1 MQTIESGLGTNS
13 TAATISEAELGE
25 RTCPDTPNR
34 KYPDIVPKGNIP
46 TKLPNRK
53 YPDTKK
59 AVGIFPVGQQEI
71 FRHNFGQ
78 QEMFRQHIICR
89 NISYCPTGN
98 IPTDVIAG
106 RYCRAALLQLLGGI
120 IAGRYCG
127 TLLHCISSACV
138 ATRLHPSRKC
148 LEKFKIIY
156 TRELEEL

>member
-1 MQTIESGLGTNS
+1 MQTIESGLGTNY

-78 QEMFRQHIICR
+78 QEMSRQQKHCR
-89 NISYCPTGN
+89 DISCWAIGNVPTAYYLSEHFLLPN
-98 IPTDVIAG
+98 RKYPDR
-106 RYCRAALLQLLGGI
+106 RYCRALLQGGVIAVIGGHYSWALLRDV
-120 IAGRYCG
+120 IA
-127 TLLHCISSACV
+127 LH
-138 ATRLHPSRKC
+138 
-148 LEKFKIIY
+148 
-156 TRELEEL
+156 